1 MVGIHGGEGAEGGLH
16 SLQMLI
22 TRFITSLRPKHC
34 NVAEKKDKL
43 GKFILS
49 LIRYVGD
56 LKGLIRF
63 FDSRQG

>member
-1 MVGIHGGEGAEGGLH
+1 MGGLH

-34 NVAEKKDKL
+34 NIAEKNHKL

-49 LIRYVGD
+49 LIRCVGD
-56 LKGLIRF
+56 FVSRKGLITF
-63 FDSRQG
+63 FDSWQGQII